1 MRCNNRLKCMLDSK
15 LGQELP
21 GWTYIVGLI
30 LGLFVLAFLI
40 WLAVKSGKLSVQN
53 IMKLK

>member
-1 MRCNNRLKCMLDSK
+1 MRCNNRLSLFKSK

-30 LGLFVLAFLI
+30 LGLFVLGFLI

-53 IMKLK
+53 IMRLK